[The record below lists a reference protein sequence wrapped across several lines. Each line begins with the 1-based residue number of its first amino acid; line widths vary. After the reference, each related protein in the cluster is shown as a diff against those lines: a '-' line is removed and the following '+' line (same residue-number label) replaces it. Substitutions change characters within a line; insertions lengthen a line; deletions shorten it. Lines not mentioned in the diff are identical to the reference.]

1 MISNRFSK
9 MLSTRL
15 PPYIISSQWSENKKP
30 NPQINC
36 CIYQAQFY
44 LVPIKILY
52 SLYPLSL
59 SLFPPPPSFFSSP
72 SCIDVCGAE
81 MAVIVGFQWAVSLR
95 KEKHVSTTLEGWQ
108 SALWLLFWHLHFQN
122 SQPAEAPGWGCEREV
137 AELGLKPRLFG
148 MSPSIREQPT
158 RRDFS
163 TQSNNATTKGLT
175 EQRQGGITDDKT

>member
-30 NPQINC
+30 NPQINR

-59 SLFPPPPSFFSSP
+59 SLFSPSLPPPAFSPLLPAQMCVVQRWQLLWGFTGQWNVKRNVSVQLSKDDNVHCGSCLAPSLSKLPTSWSSWMRLWTG
-72 SCIDVCGAE
+72 CG
-81 MAVIVGFQWAVSLR
+81 WS
-95 KEKHVSTTLEGWQ
+95 
-108 SALWLLFWHLHFQN
+108 WLKAQII
-122 SQPAEAPGWGCEREV
+122 
-137 AELGLKPRLFG
+137 G

-158 RRDFS
+158 RADVS
-163 TQSNNATTKGLT
+163 TQSNNATIQGLI
-175 EQRQGGITDDKT
+175 EQWQGGIICR